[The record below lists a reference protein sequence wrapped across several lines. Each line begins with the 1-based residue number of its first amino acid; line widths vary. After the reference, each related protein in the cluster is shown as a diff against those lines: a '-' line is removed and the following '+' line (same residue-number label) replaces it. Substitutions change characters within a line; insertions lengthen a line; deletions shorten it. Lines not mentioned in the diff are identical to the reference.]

1 MELVCLK
8 DGTWM
13 LLGRGE
19 LRREGN
25 CSFFVLSSGALRP
38 GDGRLTSLALVD
50 IPVVEFHLP

>member
-1 MELVCLK
+1 
-8 DGTWM
+8 M

-38 GDGRLTSLALVD
+38 GDGRLSSLALVD